1 MGGLG
6 MSLRVGSEL
15 VLRIEPEFGVQ
26 SCVT

>member
-1 MGGLG
+1 MGDLG
-6 MSLRVGSEL
+6 TSLGVGSGL